1 MSGIQVADGFRLITT
16 EVASEQAAFARD
28 VKAGLTAFP
37 KYLSCR
43 YFYDAKGSALFEAIC
58 ELPEYYLTRSER
70 AILERYAREMVA
82 EMPEESA
89 LVEFGSGSA
98 VKTRLLIEALLKQ
111 QGSLLFVPVDI
122 SKPALED
129 SSRGLLADYQDL
141 EVLGVWAE
149 YQEGLERVR
158 EIVSGPKLILWLGS
172 SVGNFDREEAAQ
184 FLKQVREGMDGEDR
198 FLMGVDLRKDRGV
211 LEAAYDDAQG
221 VTAEFNL
228 NLLDRINREL
238 GGWFELERFKHRA
251 VYDEVEGRMEM
262 YLVSTSDQTVRID
275 GLDLDVP
282 FDTGEAI
289 FTEPSYKYSVEE
301 IETLVHRA
309 GFEQVRQ
316 WLDED
321 RRFSLNLLKVL

>member
-1 MSGIQVADGFRLITT
+1 MADIQVADGFRLITT
-16 EVASEQAAFARD
+16 EVASEQAAFAGD
-28 VKAGLTAFP
+28 VKAGLTASP
-37 KYLSCR
+37 KWLSCR

-70 AILERYAREMVA
+70 TILERYAREMVA
-82 EMPEESA
+82 EMSPGSA

-158 EIVSGPKLILWLGS
+158 ETVPGSKLILWLGS
-172 SVGNFDREEAAQ
+172 SVGNFDREGAAQ
-184 FLKQVREGMDGEDR
+184 FLKQVREGMDRKDR

-238 GGWFELERFKHRA
+238 GGRFVLERFKHRA
-251 VYDEVEGRMEM
+251 V
-262 YLVSTSDQTVRID
+262 
-275 GLDLDVP
+275 
-282 FDTGEAI
+282 
-289 FTEPSYKYSVEE
+289 
-301 IETLVHRA
+301 
-309 GFEQVRQ
+309 
-316 WLDED
+316 
-321 RRFSLNLLKVL
+321 